1 MLRNKHLRSLHLYS
15 IVILS
20 SILLNTLNLSGQP
33 GSGTAKKWVGT
44 WSTGLQLVETRNNP
58 PSPGLTGNS
67 LRQVVRVSIGGEV
80 LRVKF
85 SNEFS
90 KSFVTMHSVQIAA
103 SAGGNAIDQSTNI
116 KLTFN
121 GTEEITMD
129 PGTAITSDPVAFNL
143 QPRMDVAITIYFDG
157 TSPDITGHPGSRT
170 TSYLMPGNNPSV
182 TDFTGSVTTE
192 HWYVINAIDVQAPS
206 EASCIAIF
214 GNSIT
219 DGRGSTTNI
228 QNRWPDLLS
237 ERLLANPGTRQVGV
251 LNLGI
256 GGNCVLR
263 DCLGPSG
270 ISRYER
276 DILRQPGVQSVIIFE
291 GVNDIGGVRSPDAAA
306 SVASGLIA
314 AYKMM
319 IDSAHSRGL
328 KIYGATIT
336 PFKGNGYY
344 NQHSEA
350 CRNEV
355 NGWIRNSGRFDAVF
369 DFDYVLRNPEDT
381 ISLVSSFQNDGLHP
395 DLSGFRK
402 MADCIDLKLFGDK
415 SSDKPIVEKN
425 RNATLMLTLAVY
437 MTSRRFSPDR
447 HWQHPDP

>member
-1 MLRNKHLRSLHLYS
+1 MFRNKHLRSLHLYS
-15 IVILS
+15 IVLLS
-20 SILLNTLNLSGQP
+20 CIFLNTWDLSGQ
-33 GSGTAKKWVGT
+33 SGKGTGEIWVGT

-58 PSPGLTGNS
+58 PLPGLTDNS

-90 KSFVTMHSVQIAA
+90 KSPVTMHSVQIAA
-103 SAGGNAIDQSTNI
+103 SAGGSFINQSTNVI
-116 KLTFN
+116 LTFN
-121 GTEEITMD
+121 GSKEVIMD
-129 PGTAITSDPVAFNL
+129 SGTSITSDPFAFKL
-143 QPRMDVAITIYFDG
+143 QPRMDVAITIYFG
-157 TSPDITGHPGSRT
+157 STPPDITGHPGSRT
-170 TSYLMPGNNPSV
+170 TSYLLPGNNSSE
-182 TDFTGSVTTE
+182 TDFSGSVTTE
-192 HWYVINAIDVQAPS
+192 HWYVINGIDVQAPS
-206 EASCIAIF
+206 TASCIAIL

-219 DGRGSTTNI
+219 DGRGSTTNL

-237 ERLLANPGTRQVGV
+237 ERLLENPGTNHVGV

-263 DCLGPSG
+263 DCLGTSG
-270 ISRYER
+270 ISRYEK
-276 DILRQPGVQSVIIFE
+276 DILTQPGVKFVIIFE
-291 GVNDIGGVRSPDAAA
+291 GVNDIGGVRSSDAAA

-344 NQHSEA
+344 NQYSEK

-355 NGWIRNSGRFDAVF
+355 NGWIRGSGRFDAVF
-369 DFDYVLRNPEDT
+369 DFDYVVRNPEDT
-381 ISLVSSFQNDGLHP
+381 LSLVSSFQNDGLHP
-395 DLSGFRK
+395 DLPGFKK
-402 MADCIDLKLFGDK
+402 MADCIDLKLF
-415 SSDKPIVEKN
+415 
-425 RNATLMLTLAVY
+425 
-437 MTSRRFSPDR
+437 
-447 HWQHPDP
+447 

>member
-1 MLRNKHLRSLHLYS
+1 MYRNKHLRSLHLYS
-15 IVILS
+15 IVLLS
-20 SILLNTLNLSGQP
+20 CILLNTSDLSGQ
-33 GSGTAKKWVGT
+33 SGEGKGKKWVGT

-58 PSPGLTGNS
+58 PLPGLTGNS

-90 KSFVTMHSVQIAA
+90 KSPVTLHSVQIAA
-103 SAGGNAIDQSTNI
+103 SAGGNLINQSTNVI
-116 KLTFN
+116 LTFN
-121 GTEEITMD
+121 GSKEVIMD
-129 PGTAITSDPVAFNL
+129 SGTSITSDPFAFNL
-143 QPRMDVAITIYFDG
+143 QPGMDVAITIYFG
-157 TSPDITGHPGSRT
+157 STSPDITGHPGSRT
-170 TSYLMPGNNPSV
+170 TSYLLPGNNTSE
-182 TDFTGSVTTE
+182 TDFSGSVTTE
-192 HWYVINAIDVQAPS
+192 HWYVINGIDVQAPS
-206 EASCIAIF
+206 KASCIAIL

-219 DGRGSTTNI
+219 DGRGSTTNM

-237 ERLLANPGTRQVGV
+237 ERLLANRGTRHVGV

-256 GGNCVLR
+256 GGNCVLK
-263 DCLGPSG
+263 DCLGTSG

-276 DILRQPGVQSVIIFE
+276 DILSKSGVKFVIIFE
-291 GVNDIGGVRSPDAAA
+291 GVNDIGVVRSSDAAA

-344 NQHSEA
+344 NQYSEE

-355 NGWIRNSGRFDAVF
+355 NGWIRSSGRFDAVF
-369 DFDYVLRNPEDT
+369 DFDYAVRNLEDT
-381 ISLVSSFQNDGLHP
+381 LSLVSSFQNDGLHP
-395 DLSGFRK
+395 DLPGFKK
-402 MADCIDLKLFGDK
+402 MTDCIDLKLF
-415 SSDKPIVEKN
+415 
-425 RNATLMLTLAVY
+425 
-437 MTSRRFSPDR
+437 
-447 HWQHPDP
+447 